1 MNCEPH
7 PAFSRDFSQF
17 WRIPEGETELLSAR
31 YSQQDFGR
39 HSHDRYAIGV
49 ITHGV
54 EKLYYRGAHDLGTA
68 GSVVT
73 ITPGEIHDGRSV
85 TEQGWMYRMLYI
97 DPDYLNRVVFSDR
110 FSDGHI
116 HLFRDALT
124 VDPVLANLFL
134 SCHRHLEVAA
144 TALERE
150 TALIEL
156 LAHVFQRN
164 SLDITPVHAREREV
178 VRRMKNRIDEAF
190 ADNLSLNELG
200 AFVGMDPLYMIRVF
214 KNEVG
219 TSPHRYQIQRRVAHA
234 QTLLRSGMAISDAS
248 SACGFFDQ
256 SHLNRAF
263 KKVVGLTPGHFKAAL
278 QPSQKG
284 SQITR

>member
-1 MNCEPH
+1 MTDSELQ
-7 PAFSRDFSQF
+7 PACSQDFSQF
-17 WRIPEGETELLSAR
+17 WRIPEGQSELLSAR
-31 YSQQDFGR
+31 YSKQDFGR

-49 ITHGV
+49 IVHGV

-73 ITPGEIHDGRSV
+73 ITPGEIHDGRTV
-85 TEQGWMYRMLYI
+85 TEDGWMYRMLYI
-97 DPDYLNRVVFSDR
+97 DPDYLNRVVFNGR
-110 FSDGHI
+110 FSDGYI

-124 VDPVLANLFL
+124 VDPQLAHTFL
-134 SCHRHLEVAA
+134 SCHRHIEVCA

-164 SLDITPVHAREREV
+164 DLDLTASHPREHEV
-178 VRRMKNRIDEAF
+178 VKRLKRRLDEEF
-190 ADNLSLNELG
+190 DQNLSLTDLG
-200 AFVGMDPLYMIRVF
+200 ASVGMDPLYLIRVF

-219 TSPHRYQIQRRVAHA
+219 TSPHSYMIQRRVAHA
-234 QTLLRSGMAISDAS
+234 QKLLRSGMAISDVS
-248 SACGFFDQ
+248 LACGFFDQ

-263 KKVVGLTPGHFKAAL
+263 KKVVGLTPGNFRTAL
-278 QPSQKG
+278 QPKTARQ
-284 SQITR
+284 